1 MQEIAIIGIDGS
13 GKTTLA
19 GKISTLFEAFG
30 EDVGYI
36 DVPYFTHTRLCRRCG
51 VLLAR
56 IWRFAD
62 ARGIRPV
69 LIVLGVAAALLYFVA
84 RWEMRGRSTVL
95 VEHHPRID
103 MYAYGAL
110 YGGRLG
116 AVLARRA
123 SKFWPCPKKAILL
136 TTLPVVAYE
145 RLIKRGK
152 PLQIHENPEDLQRL
166 EVFLRQALEASKIE
180 YHAMPAPSW
189 DIFRIMIM

>member
-1 MQEIAIIGIDGS
+1 MQEIAIAGIDGS

-19 GKISTLFEAFG
+19 GKMFVLFKTLG

-36 DVPYFTHTRLCRRCG
+36 DVPYFTHTRLCRHCG

-56 IWRFAD
+56 MWRLAD
-62 ARGIRPV
+62 ARRMRFV
-69 LIVLGVAAALLYFVA
+69 LIMLGIVAALLYFVA

-103 MYAYGAL
+103 LYAYGAL

-116 AVLARRA
+116 ATLARRA
-123 SKFWPCPKKAILL
+123 SKLWPCPNRAVLL
-136 TTLPVVAYE
+136 TTLPVTAYE

-152 PLQIHENPEDLQRL
+152 PLQIHENLEDLQRL
-166 EVFLRQALEASKIE
+166 EIFLRQALEASEIE
-180 YHAMPAPSW
+180 YHAMPAPQW
-189 DIFRIMIM
+189 EIFRIV